1 MFKLHKVF
9 DSRHYR
15 RLSSVQKEEL
25 KEAQDKVHQ
34 AQQKEP
40 ERLREHL
47 ETFNDA
53 VIAIIITIIVF
64 QIQPAFKASQYLEFL
79 GNIVTFIIAF
89 FIIADF
95 WYELHLAFSYF
106 IFKPDKI
113 TAICDFC
120 LLATLSLLPVMTKW
134 IMMHDSA
141 FAVTNFGIVYFI
153 AQILK
158 VFVQY
163 FGAKP
168 LMRSSQVM
176 NIMMVKTS
184 VHRIILVFLLTIFLI
199 LLSLVVPKV
208 AMVLYILIP
217 FISFFKP
224 NNSRGFR

>member
-25 KEAQDKVHQ
+25 KEAREKVRQ

-53 VIAIIITIIVF
+53 VIAIIITIIVL
-64 QIQPAFKASQYLEFL
+64 QIHPAFKTSQYLEFL
-79 GNIVTFIIAF
+79 GNIVIFIIAF

-95 WYELHLAFSYF
+95 WYDLHLAFSYF

-120 LLATLSLLPVMTKW
+120 LLATYRFYL
-134 IMMHDSA
+134 
-141 FAVTNFGIVYFI
+141 
-153 AQILK
+153 
-158 VFVQY
+158 
-163 FGAKP
+163 
-168 LMRSSQVM
+168 
-176 NIMMVKTS
+176 
-184 VHRIILVFLLTIFLI
+184 
-199 LLSLVVPKV
+199 
-208 AMVLYILIP
+208 
-217 FISFFKP
+217 
-224 NNSRGFR
+224 

>member
-25 KEAQDKVHQ
+25 KEAREKVSQ

-53 VIAIIITIIVF
+53 VIAIIITIIVL
-64 QIQPAFKASQYLEFL
+64 QIQPAFKTSQYLEFL
-79 GNIVTFIIAF
+79 GNIVIFIIAF

-95 WYELHLAFSYF
+95 WYDLHLAFPYF

-120 LLATLSLLPVMTKW
+120 LLATYRFYL
-134 IMMHDSA
+134 
-141 FAVTNFGIVYFI
+141 
-153 AQILK
+153 
-158 VFVQY
+158 
-163 FGAKP
+163 
-168 LMRSSQVM
+168 
-176 NIMMVKTS
+176 
-184 VHRIILVFLLTIFLI
+184 
-199 LLSLVVPKV
+199 
-208 AMVLYILIP
+208 
-217 FISFFKP
+217 
-224 NNSRGFR
+224 

>member
-1 MFKLHKVF
+1 MFKLHNVF

-25 KEAQDKVHQ
+25 KEARDKVHQ

-53 VIAIIITIIVF
+53 VIAIIITIIVL

-79 GNIVTFIIAF
+79 GNIVIFIIAF
-89 FIIADF
+89 FIIADIIADF
-95 WYELHLAFSYF
+95 WYDLHIAFSYF

-134 IMMHDSA
+134 IMMRDSA

-184 VHRIILVFLLTIFLI
+184 VHRIILVFLLTLFLI

-208 AMVLYILIP
+208 AMFLFHL
-217 FISFFKP
+217 FHF
-224 NNSRGFR
+224 